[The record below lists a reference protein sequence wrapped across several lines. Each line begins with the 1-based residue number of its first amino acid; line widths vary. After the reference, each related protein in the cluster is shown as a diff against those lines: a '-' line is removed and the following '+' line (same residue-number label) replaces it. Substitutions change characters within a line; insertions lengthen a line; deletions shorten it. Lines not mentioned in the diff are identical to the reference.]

1 MEIIPSVFSGVYV
14 CCLRKVT
21 RIDGTVESPPCLKV
35 TQRSFGSQ
43 NSNTDIVFYRLSMP
57 IECAEGFTKPAGGT
71 LPANGSF
78 FSPKKDLEDFETV
91 SDFEVLMK
99 TSHGHMSSNGPDK
112 DRDEFNNHKDYNQ
125 EKPSKLKQRCVCVCV
140 WNRICM
146 NGLMDGF
153 QCYNGK
159 NTEKGIMITQKY
171 TKRAHYLLSPLI
183 KTADEPFVI

>member
-140 WNRICM
+140 ESDLREWI
-146 NGLMDGF
+146 NGWIPMLQWQEYRKRHNDHSEIYEKSTLPSF
-153 QCYNGK
+153 PPYK
-159 NTEKGIMITQKY
+159 N
-171 TKRAHYLLSPLI
+171 S
-183 KTADEPFVI
+183 